1 MKNQNSLLV
10 GITALIINLSGGIT
24 AAFAQDIPQRITR
37 NFDVKPGGKLTIDS
51 EIGAID
57 VQTTD
62 KERIEVV
69 ITKEASGKLDS
80 MAQEALNNFEVT
92 FEQKGSDVH
101 IEGKFKRNR
110 YRQYWM
116 EKKRSLRVHFQV
128 RVPYQS
134 NVVLKTAST
143 GAIHVDNLD
152 GTVRAETSIGNLR
165 LGEIQG
171 AVWGKTGGPGS
182 ITLKGCQS
190 DVDLESGV
198 GNIELGSITGK
209 AIAKT
214 GGPGKIVLKE
224 CQSDV
229 DLESGVGNIELG
241 LVAGKVIAK
250 TGGPGKI
257 ALKECQSNVDLES
270 GIGDIELGLVTGK
283 VIAKTGGPGKIVL
296 KECQSDVDVGSGI
309 GNIEL
314 GSITGKVI
322 AKTGGPGKIVLK
334 DCQDDVN
341 VESGIGDI
349 ELVSIAGKVIAK
361 TGGPGKIV
369 LKECQG
375 DVNVESGIGNIHAEI
390 PTQLMHPWILQT
402 SGPGKIEIVLSSSTA
417 VNIDAETRG
426 PISSDIPIQIQGL
439 LTEHKLKGTLN
450 GGGPLLKL
458 RTSLGE
464 IRLKKKSMEDRHE
477 QGRR

>member
-80 MAQEALNNFEVT
+80 MAQEALNNFEGT
-92 FEQKGSDVH
+92 FEQNGSDVH
-101 IEGKFKRNR
+101 IEGKFKRSR

-296 KECQSDVDVGSGI
+296 K
-309 GNIEL
+309 
-314 GSITGKVI
+314 
-322 AKTGGPGKIVLK
+322 

-464 IRLKKKSMEDRHE
+464 IRLKKKSMKDSREK
-477 QGRR
+477 GRR

>member
-10 GITALIINLSGGIT
+10 GITVLIINLSGGIT

-37 NFDVKPGGKLTIDS
+37 NFDVKPGGRLTLNS
-51 EIGAID
+51 EIGTID
-57 VQTTD
+57 VQTMD
-62 KERIEVV
+62 KEGIEVV
-69 ITKEASGKLDS
+69 VTKEAWGEFDS
-80 MAQEALNNFEVT
+80 MAQEALNDFEVT

-116 EKKRSLRVHFQV
+116 EKERSLRVHFQV
-128 RVPYQS
+128 KVPYQS

-229 DLESGVGNIELG
+229 DLESGVGNI
-241 LVAGKVIAK
+241 
-250 TGGPGKI
+250 
-257 ALKECQSNVDLES
+257 Q
-270 GIGDIELGLVTGK
+270 
-283 VIAKTGGPGKIVL
+283 
-296 KECQSDVDVGSGI
+296 
-309 GNIEL
+309 
-314 GSITGKVI
+314 
-322 AKTGGPGKIVLK
+322 
-334 DCQDDVN
+334 
-341 VESGIGDI
+341 
-349 ELVSIAGKVIAK
+349 
-361 TGGPGKIV
+361 
-369 LKECQG
+369 
-375 DVNVESGIGNIHAEI
+375 AEI

-464 IRLKKKSMEDRHE
+464 IRLKKKSMKDSREK
-477 QGRR
+477 GRR